1 MVASTPTPQLGT
13 TEAADNTCIW
23 TLILFPGLFLPI
35 PVIFQ
40 KAHLISPGMTF
51 SSKASS
57 SSTLANTHLGSY
69 EIQES
74 SRELLRLERYPSLF
88 RYSNIFAWCLW
99 FFYIIYQS
107 SFAYVL
113 QNASPNFMWRV
124 WLVLLS
130 EFLLSIQE
138 VAWGLGAVFA
148 LICGKDARPRP
159 CYRLVGNSAPTV
171 DVFITCCR
179 EPNDVI
185 IDTVAAAVAQDYPP
199 QRFRVL
205 VLDDGHDEKLR
216 EAIKR
221 LSTKSAETNGPQ
233 VRYLSRKVEAGI
245 RSYFKAGN
253 LQFGIEESM
262 RWGGSEYIASLDSD
276 MIPEPDWLRRMIP
289 HLVLDNQM
297 ALACPPQVFVIVRRV
312 AGAGD
317 NS

>member
-1 MVASTPTPQLGT
+1 M
-13 TEAADNTCIW
+13 
-23 TLILFPGLFLPI
+23 
-35 PVIFQ
+35 IFQ
-40 KAHLISPGMTF
+40 KVHLIPTGMTF

-57 SSTLANTHLGSY
+57 SLTTVNTHLGSY
-69 EIQES
+69 GIQES
-74 SRELLRLERYPSLF
+74 PREILRLECYPSLF
-88 RYSNIFAWCLW
+88 KYSNIFAWCLW

-138 VAWGLGAVFA
+138 IVWGLGAVFA
-148 LICGKDARPRP
+148 LICAKDARPRP
-159 CYRLVGNSAPTV
+159 GYRLVGNSAPTV

-199 QRFRVL
+199 QRFRVV

-216 EAIKR
+216 EAMKR
-221 LSTKSAETNGPQ
+221 LSTESAETNGPQ
-233 VRYLSRKVEAGI
+233 VRYLSRKLEAGT

-253 LQFGIEESM
+253 LKFGIEESM

-289 HLVLDNQM
+289 HLVLDNQI
-297 ALACPPQVFVIVRRV
+297 ALACPPQVFDIARRV
-312 AGAGD
+312 TGARD
-317 NS
+317 SS

>member
-1 MVASTPTPQLGT
+1 M
-13 TEAADNTCIW
+13 
-23 TLILFPGLFLPI
+23 
-35 PVIFQ
+35 IFQ
-40 KAHLISPGMTF
+40 KVHLIPPGMTF

-57 SSTLANTHLGSY
+57 SLTTANTHLGSY
-69 EIQES
+69 GIQES
-74 SRELLRLERYPSLF
+74 PREKLRLERYPSLF
-88 RYSNIFAWCLW
+88 KCSNIFAWCLW

-130 EFLLSIQE
+130 EFLLSIHE
-138 VAWGLGAVFA
+138 IVWGLGAVFA
-148 LICGKDARPRP
+148 LIFAKDARPRP

-179 EPNDVI
+179 EPHDML

-205 VLDDGHDEKLR
+205 VLDDGHDDKLR
-216 EAIKR
+216 EAVKR

-233 VRYLSRKVEAGI
+233 VRYLSRKLEAGT

-253 LQFGIEESM
+253 LKFGIEESM

-289 HLVLDNQM
+289 HLVLDNQIAM
-297 ALACPPQVFVIVRRV
+297 ACAQQVFDIARRV
-312 AGAGD
+312 TGARD